1 MPGEECSPLEQSP
14 CNECLPRTRNWVS
27 EVISWILKLN
37 RIGMLQSYVVISM
50 PKNLPLP
57 SEENKL
63 RLRAANSAWF
73 GGSAEDTWMEA
84 PQL

>member
-1 MPGEECSPLEQSP
+1 
-14 CNECLPRTRNWVS
+14 
-27 EVISWILKLN
+27 
-37 RIGMLQSYVVISM
+37 MLQSYVVISM
-50 PKNLPLP
+50 PKNLPFP

-73 GGSAEDTWMEA
+73 GRSAEDTLMEA